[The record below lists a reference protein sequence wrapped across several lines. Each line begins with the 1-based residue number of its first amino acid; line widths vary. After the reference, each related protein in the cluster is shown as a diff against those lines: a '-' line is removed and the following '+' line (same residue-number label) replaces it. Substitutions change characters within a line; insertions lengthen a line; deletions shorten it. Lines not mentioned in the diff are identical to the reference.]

1 MCIIYEMQMMYIY
14 GCSKLK
20 TKVKCIES
28 IVVTSNE
35 EWGSIPN
42 YTLKGFRDRDQKLK
56 AS

>member
-1 MCIIYEMQMMYIY
+1 MLFIY

-28 IVVTSNE
+28 IVVTSIE

-42 YTLKGFRDRDQKLK
+42 YNLKGFRDRDQKLK
-56 AS
+56 AY